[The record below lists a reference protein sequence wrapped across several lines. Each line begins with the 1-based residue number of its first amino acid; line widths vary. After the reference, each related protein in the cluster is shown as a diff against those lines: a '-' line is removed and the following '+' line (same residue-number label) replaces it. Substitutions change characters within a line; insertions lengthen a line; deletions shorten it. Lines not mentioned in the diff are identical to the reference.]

1 MVRPV
6 ILKNETL
13 TGIRGKAA
21 ALVEHP
27 VSMHFITA
35 LILIN
40 ALTLGLET
48 NPNMIAKY
56 GKILSLVDNIVL
68 VFFSLEIFLK
78 LTAYRLNFFRAGW
91 NVFDFIIVGIA
102 LLPSSGPFA
111 VLRALRILRVLRL
124 ISTVSSMRRVIT
136 ALLKAI
142 PGMASIMA
150 ILLIIFYVAA
160 VLSTKLFGGNPD
172 PIVQDRFGDIGAS
185 MYSLFQIM
193 TLEGWSEEIV
203 RPVMNHYPMSW
214 LFFIPFI
221 ILTSFA
227 VLNLFI
233 GIIVDTMNI
242 AHSEDEDEDNNIHS
256 EPITLETLYRQL
268 DSIQKDMTAL
278 KKKVK

>member
-6 ILKNETL
+6 NLKDQNL
-13 TGIRGKAA
+13 TGLRGKAA
-21 ALVEHP
+21 ALVEHHLC
-27 VSMHFITA
+27 MHFITA

-40 ALTLGLET
+40 AVTLGMET
-48 NPNMIAKY
+48 DAGIVEKY
-56 GKILSLVDNIVL
+56 GPVLYLFDHIVL
-68 VFFSLEIFLK
+68 GFFCLEIFLK
-78 LTAYRLNFFRAGW
+78 LFAYRLSFFRAGW
-91 NVFDFIIVGIA
+91 NVFDFLIVGIA
-102 LLPSSGPFA
+102 LLPASGPFA

-142 PGMASIMA
+142 PGMTSIMA
-150 ILLIIFYVAA
+150 ILFIIFYVAA
-160 VLSTKLFGGNPD
+160 VLSTKLFGLHPD
-172 PIVQDRFGDIGAS
+172 PIIQDRFGDIGSS

-203 RPVMNHYPMSW
+203 RPVMAHYPLSW

-242 AHSEDEDEDNNIHS
+242 AHSEEEQENS
-256 EPITLETLYRQL
+256 KGKKEITLQTLHDQMTKL
-268 DSIQKDMTAL
+268 DKDIKAI
-278 KKKVK
+278 KKQTK